1 VLGVT
6 CDPQGAFIS
15 LYSRKSIPYSLSE
28 AEANGGVQGGFPM
41 ADFIFRVASTKLTP
55 AQQAKIATAI
65 QGAVLTELAKLDLGT
80 ASPQPE
86 CLYRPIHWAGG
97 IMIPPEELPSVLN
110 STLTAVSSTAQT
122 RT

>member
-1 VLGVT
+1 
-6 CDPQGAFIS
+6 
-15 LYSRKSIPYSLSE
+15 
-28 AEANGGVQGGFPM
+28 M

-80 ASPQPE
+80 ASPAPE
-86 CLYRPIHWAGG
+86 LLYRPIAWAGG
-97 IMIPPEELPSVLN
+97 IMIPPGELQSILGT
-110 STLTAVSSTAQT
+110 TLTAVASTAQT